1 MFASGWTVRIVPAG
15 DSNSPRLVNTCLITN
30 HVKRLVEFY
39 EPVLALKAK
48 KTGEEYVEFP
58 TGVGVLAIF
67 SRTLKKSTFLVRQ
80 RRRRT
85 GAWCCNSASVM
96 WIKNTSDYRAL

>member
-1 MFASGWTVRIVPAG
+1 MRIVPAG
-15 DSNSPRLVNTCLITN
+15 DNNSPRLVNTCLITN

-48 KTGEEYVEFP
+48 KTDEEYVEFP
-58 TGVGVLAIF
+58 TGWECWQF
-67 SRTLKKSTFLVRQ
+67 SPRTLKKSTFLVRQ

-85 GAWCCNSASVM
+85 GAWCCNFASAM
-96 WIKNTSDYRAL
+96 WIKNTEDYRVL